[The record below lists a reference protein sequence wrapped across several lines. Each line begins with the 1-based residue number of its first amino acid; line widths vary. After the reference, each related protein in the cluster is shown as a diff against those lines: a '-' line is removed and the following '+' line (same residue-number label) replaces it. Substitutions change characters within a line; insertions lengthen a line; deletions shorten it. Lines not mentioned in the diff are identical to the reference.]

1 MHACACCVGGQA
13 EAVPPLPYETDRK
26 RTPSETPRGKLL
38 PLGAPVKRTELS
50 AQQLSRGAVDEVRY
64 RR

>member
-1 MHACACCVGGQA
+1 MRVLMRVAKLRLCH
-13 EAVPPLPYETDRK
+13 PSPTK
-26 RTPSETPRGKLL
+26 RTETSPSKHLGKLL

-50 AQQLSRGAVDEVRY
+50 APQLSRGAVDEVRY